1 MIKPLFLGCSGAAL
15 SLEFNKV
22 LEQVQTMG
30 RYLKHKGDSA
40 SNRLQRAV
48 EFFLQCT
55 ELELVH
61 ERIELVRKS
70 SVSGYRGAA
79 PAPRPYDEVVCGV
92 GAAPEAPHEATLIAA
107 DGSQVFPDV
116 HAPALYYLINIGVYV
131 YFHGQPRIPSQF
143 THPDLVYSDSQLLDR
158 DGRLVTNQTV
168 NARRSL
174 AEMQWLARTAW
185 EQRGESRP
193 ILTLHDGGLLK
204 FFGGAE
210 IEGAQVIEADYMDA
224 LQKLRDTGALLAGY
238 LDVPRSTYI
247 ISLLH
252 LLSLHPDQIN
262 DAVLKTNGE
271 FEGLSD
277 AMLLNQILAPGERSA
292 VMTQNSPQNKEY
304 RDRKG
309 ADFEIAFFYI
319 NVAAAGR
326 SVIVRVDIP
335 LWVARDQ
342 AAVGALHALILAQCA
357 IQGRRQY
364 PYALTRADELAY
376 VSSIEKQQ
384 LEELIR
390 INMLSHDLEP
400 ESSSKLQSKSL
411 ARGDR
416 TIHRLRT

>member
-1 MIKPLFLGCSGAAL
+1 L

-48 EFFLQCT
+48 EMFLACT
-55 ELELVH
+55 ELDPVH
-61 ERIELVRKS
+61 ERIDLVRKS

-79 PAPRPYDEVVCGV
+79 PTPRPYDEIICGV
-92 GAAPEAPHEATLIAA
+92 GEAPIPPQQATLIAA
-107 DGSQVFPDV
+107 DGSQIFPDV
-116 HAPALYYLINIGVYV
+116 HAPALYYLLNIGVYT
-131 YFHGQPRIPSQF
+131 YYHGQQQRLPSQF
-143 THPDLVYSDSQLLDR
+143 TSPDLVYSDTQLLDR

-174 AEMQWLARTAW
+174 AEMQALARSAW
-185 EQRGESRP
+185 EQRGEARP
-193 ILTLHDGGLLK
+193 MIALHDGGLLK

-210 IEGAQVIEADYMDA
+210 IEGAESIERDYMDA
-224 LQKLRDTGALLAGY
+224 LGKLQDTSTVLAGY

-252 LLSLHPDQIN
+252 LLSLEPHQIN

-271 FEGLSD
+271 FEGLND
-277 AMLLNQILAPGERSA
+277 AMLLNQVLEAGERSA

-319 NVAAAGR
+319 NVSVEGR

-335 LWVARDQ
+335 MWVARDKD
-342 AAVGALHALILAQCA
+342 AIAALHALILAQCA
-357 IQGRRQY
+357 IQGRKRY

-384 LEELIR
+384 LEEMIR
-390 INMLSHDLEP
+390 INMRAQDLEP

-416 TIHRLRT
+416 TVHRLRR

>member
-1 MIKPLFLGCSGAAL
+1 M

-22 LEQVQTMG
+22 MEQVQTMG

-40 SNRLQRAV
+40 SNRLQRAL
-48 EFFLQCT
+48 ELFLQCN
-55 ELELVH
+55 ELDPIH
-61 ERIELVRKS
+61 ERIDLVRKS

-79 PAPRPYDEVVCGV
+79 PAPRPYDEIICGV
-92 GAAPEAPHEATLIAA
+92 GEAPAAPEYATLIAA
-107 DGSQVFPDV
+107 DGSQIFPDV
-116 HAPALYYLINIGVYV
+116 HAPALYYLINIGVYT
-131 YFHGQPRIPSQF
+131 YFHGTQRIPAQF
-143 THPDLVYSDSQLLDR
+143 THPDLTYSDTQLLDR

-185 EQRGESRP
+185 ESRNEARP
-193 ILTLHDGGLLK
+193 IIAMHDGGLLK

-210 IEGAQVIEADYMDA
+210 IEGAESIESDYMDA
-224 LQKLRDTGALLAGY
+224 MEKLQDTGALLAGY

-252 LLSLHPDQIN
+252 LISLHPEQIN
-262 DAVLKTNGE
+262 DAILKTNGE
-271 FEGLSD
+271 FEGLTD
-277 AMLLNQILAPGERSA
+277 AMLLNQVLAPGERSA
-292 VMTQNSPQNKEY
+292 IMTQNSPQNKEY

-309 ADFEIAFFYI
+309 ADFEVAFFYL
-319 NVAAAGR
+319 NVAQGGR
-326 SVIVRVDIP
+326 SNIIRVDIP
-335 LWVARDQ
+335 IWVARDKQ
-342 AAVGALHALILAQCA
+342 AVSALHALILAQCA
-357 IQGRRQY
+357 IQGRKQY

-390 INMLSHDLEP
+390 INMLSQDLEP

-416 TIHRLRT
+416 TVHRLRS